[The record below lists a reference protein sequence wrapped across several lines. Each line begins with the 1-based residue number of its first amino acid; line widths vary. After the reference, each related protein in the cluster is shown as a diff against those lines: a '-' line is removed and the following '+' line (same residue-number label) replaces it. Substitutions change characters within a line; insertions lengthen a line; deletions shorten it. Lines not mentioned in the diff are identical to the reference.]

1 MKTYN
6 LYKKNPLK
14 SAFALAFTF
23 TLSVSCIF
31 SNARG
36 GDYYAFMSDDNMKVL
51 QSFGLEYDFL
61 PEQSEYKDRIETK
74 SDYFF
79 KKFENSY
86 LFIPTIRSI
95 IAQEGL
101 PQEFLFVAM
110 IESEF
115 ALNAKSPKKASGI
128 WQFMPGTAR
137 FMGLEVNKNID
148 ERYDVIKST
157 RAALSYLK
165 YLYELTGEWYLAV
178 MAYNCGNGR
187 VKRAIEEAGGDMRLS
202 TLLDDEKA
210 YLPAETRNYIRKI
223 VAMSLTFNDA
233 DFLRNSDMEYLL
245 NRGATDSL
253 AVVKLRS
260 GTSLDAVARSAGISL
275 KELKKY
281 NLHFKKNIIPQGRD
295 KEYNVYLPYE
305 NLARFHKNFKGYK
318 GAPTDKNTQSATKV
332 ASAQKPSSPSVES
345 VHIIHRVKKGET
357 LSSISR
363 KYNTNINEIKRVN
376 GLKDASININQKLV
390 VPTKG

>member
-1 MKTYN
+1 MRIHN
-6 LYKKNPLK
+6 HKKSLLK
-14 SAFALAFTF
+14 STLAFISSLYF
-23 TLSVSCIF
+23 GSFCFV
-31 SNARG
+31 SNAFS
-36 GDYYAFMSDDNMKVL
+36 GDYYAFMSDDNMRVL

-61 PEQSEYKDRIETK
+61 PEQSEHKDRIESK

-86 LFIPTIRSI
+86 LFIPTIRNI

-128 WQFMPGTAR
+128 WQFMPATAR
-137 FMGLEVNKNID
+137 FMGLEVNKHID

-187 VKRAIEEAGGDMRLS
+187 VKRAIEEADGDMRLS

-233 DFLRNSDMEYLL
+233 DFLRDSDMEYLL

-253 AVVKLRS
+253 AVIKLRG

-281 NLHFKKNIIPQGRD
+281 NLHFKKNILPNGARD

-305 NLARFHKNFKGYK
+305 NLAKFHRNFKGYK
-318 GAPTDKNTQSATKV
+318 GAPTNKSIASETKV
-332 ASAQKPSSPSVES
+332 ASVKNTNSPSIEN

-363 KYNTNINEIKRVN
+363 KYNTNIDELKRMN
-376 GLKDASININQKLV
+376 GLKSSAININQKLV

>member
-1 MKTYN
+1 
-6 LYKKNPLK
+6 
-14 SAFALAFTF
+14 
-23 TLSVSCIF
+23 
-31 SNARG
+31 
-36 GDYYAFMSDDNMKVL
+36 MKVL

-61 PEQSEYKDRIETK
+61 PEQSEYKDRIESK

-86 LFIPTIRSI
+86 LFIPTIRNI

-115 ALNAKSPKKASGI
+115 VLSAKSPKKASGI
-128 WQFMPGTAR
+128 WQFMPATAR
-137 FMGLEVNKNID
+137 FMGLEVNKHID

-157 RAALSYLK
+157 RAALAYLK

-223 VAMSLTFNDA
+223 VAMGLTFNDA
-233 DFLRNSDMEYLL
+233 DFLRDNDVEHLL

-253 AVVKLRS
+253 AVIKLRG

-275 KELKKY
+275 RELRKY
-281 NLHFKKNIIPQGRD
+281 NLHFKKNILPPGAKG

-305 NLARFHKNFKGYK
+305 NLAKFHKNFKGYK
-318 GAPTDKNTQSATKV
+318 GAPVERNIESATKM
-332 ASAQKPSSPSVES
+332 AEAKSPSSVET

-363 KYNTNINEIKRVN
+363 KYNINVSELKRVN
-376 GLKDASININQKLV
+376 GLKDPSIKINQKLV